1 MASRKKPGQKQ
12 LQKLL
17 TESVFNPDSIGPLK
31 IIADLRNAGYCEIRA
46 IELIQE
52 ARLTPFVPDGDNSHY
67 HDKIKQAI
75 SLLVLAR
82 AERQHGTAESQK
94 QS

>member
-1 MASRKKPGQKQ
+1 MRKKPGKKQ

-17 TESVFNPDSIGPLK
+17 AESAFNPDLTGPLK
-31 IIADLRNAGYCEIRA
+31 IIADLRNPQYCEIRA

-52 ARLTPFVPDGDNSHY
+52 ARLSDMDHY

-82 AERQHGTAESQK
+82 AERQHGTTETQK
-94 QS
+94 QGQS

>member
-1 MASRKKPGQKQ
+1 MRKKPGQKQ

-17 TESVFNPDSIGPLK
+17 AESVFNPDSIGPLK
-31 IIADLRNAGYCEIRA
+31 IIADLRNAAYCEIRA

-52 ARLTPFVPDGDNSHY
+52 ARLTPESNNEYY

>member
-1 MASRKKPGQKQ
+1 MRKKPGQKQ

-17 TESVFNPDSIGPLK
+17 AESVFNPDSIGPLK
-31 IIADLRNAGYCEIRA
+31 IIADLRNAAYCEIRA

-52 ARLTPFVPDGDNSHY
+52 ARLTPPSPEHMDHY

>member
-1 MASRKKPGQKQ
+1 MRKKPGQKQ

-17 TESVFNPDSIGPLK
+17 AESVFNPDKTGPLK

-52 ARLTPFVPDGDNSHY
+52 ARLSKADDHEHY

-82 AERQHGTAESQK
+82 AERQHGTAKNQE

>member
-1 MASRKKPGQKQ
+1 MRKKPGQKQ

-17 TESVFNPDSIGPLK
+17 TESVFNPDKVGPLK
-31 IIADLRNAGYCEIRA
+31 IIADLRNAAYCEMRA

-52 ARLTPFVPDGDNSHY
+52 ARMFAPTDNTHEHY

-82 AERQHGTAESQK
+82 AERQHGTAKNQE